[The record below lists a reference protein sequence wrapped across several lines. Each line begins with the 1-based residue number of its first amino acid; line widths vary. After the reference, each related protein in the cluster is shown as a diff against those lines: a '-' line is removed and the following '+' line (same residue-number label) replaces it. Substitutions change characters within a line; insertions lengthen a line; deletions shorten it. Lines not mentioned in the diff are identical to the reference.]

1 MQTGKQLQLLF
12 VTMLQHCHPAAPGE
26 LWTHFKDHLC
36 DDLLHQLHH
45 SHPEMTQEDALD
57 YGLY

>member
-1 MQTGKQLQLLF
+1 LLF
-12 VTMLQHCHPAAPGE
+12 VTRLQHCHPAAPGE
-26 LWTHFKDHLC
+26 LWTCFKEHLC
-36 DDLLHQLHH
+36 NDLLCQLHC